1 MRALLKH
8 HFEHGNATKASFN
21 TKTAAPEKQG
31 KHKKWASLKP
41 LLKNTPG
48 E

>member
-31 KHKKWASLKP
+31 KHKK
-41 LLKNTPG
+41 
-48 E
+48 